1 MYGGKI
7 APATGAYKFATVANF
22 AHHILRIKTIFQNPK
37 KNSLPYKYF
46 SIQNIIIEDL
56 FEWKSNQLNS

>member
-22 AHHILRIKTIFQNPK
+22 AHHILRIKTIFQNQK

-56 FEWKSNQLNS
+56 FE